1 MDGNFLDSFIR
12 SIYRERQVIATPY
25 GYPVVFNSTI
35 AASGNDTQSLSIT
48 ANADFILTRIAFKAY
63 AAASLAA
70 GTTVFIPNVRLL
82 ITDQG
87 SNEQYT
93 SSAVDL
99 SSYGYNALQTPKNLP
114 YPRFVSGRTALTLQ
128 VSNADTAA
136 SVFGLNVTLEGMLI
150 RQL

>member
-1 MDGNFLDSFIR
+1 MNGNFLDSFIR
-12 SIYRERQVIATPY
+12 SIYGEKRAIATPY
-25 GYPVVFNSTI
+25 GYPVFFNTTI
-35 AASGNDTQSLSIT
+35 AASGNDTASLSIT
-48 ANADFILTRIAFKAY
+48 ANADFILTRVAY
-63 AAASLAA
+63 KGYSAASLAA
-70 GTTVFIPNVRLL
+70 GTAVFIPNVRLL

-99 SSYGYNALQTPKNLP
+99 SSYGYNALQTPKDLP

-136 SVFGLNVTLEGMLI
+136 AIYGLNVTLEGMLI
-150 RQL
+150 RKV